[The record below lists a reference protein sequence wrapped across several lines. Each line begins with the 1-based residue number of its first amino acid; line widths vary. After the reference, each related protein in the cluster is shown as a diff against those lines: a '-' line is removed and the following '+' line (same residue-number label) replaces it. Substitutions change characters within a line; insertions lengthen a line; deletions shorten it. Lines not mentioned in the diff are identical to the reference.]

1 MVNSQIININEIFY
15 EFRGLGFPI
24 TMTRLTPE
32 MERTKDER
40 VKQVAIGVS
49 ILVVLTV
56 VVTGL
61 LMGWRL
67 LPGLLGEWVG
77 TMMGILTTPF
87 FMEASFTILG
97 LVTVISLNHWR
108 QRKDGDDF
116 VYLEQVA
123 GPQVPKDLP
132 EHAKFAVYR
141 DKPLDGEE
149 PSLLA
154 QAQGAFAIGDYP
166 ATSQWISAM
175 DHDELKQLQAL
186 RLRLDLAK
194 ATGRDDVVKQLEAEL
209 RDSD

>member
-1 MVNSQIININEIFY
+1 
-15 EFRGLGFPI
+15 
-24 TMTRLTPE
+24 MTKLPPQ

-40 VKQVAIGVS
+40 VKQVAIGVG

-77 TMMGILTTPF
+77 TMIGILTTPF
-87 FMEASFTILG
+87 FMEASFAILG

-123 GPQVPKDLP
+123 GPELPEDLP

-141 DKPLDGEE
+141 EKPLDGEE

-154 QAQGAFAIGDYP
+154 QAEGAFAIGDYP
-166 ATSQWISAM
+166 AAREWIGAM
-175 DHDELKQLQAL
+175 NHDELRHPQAL

-194 ATGRDDVVKQLEAEL
+194 ATGRDDLVKQLEAEL
-209 RDSD
+209 RQSG

>member
-1 MVNSQIININEIFY
+1 
-15 EFRGLGFPI
+15 
-24 TMTRLTPE
+24 

-49 ILVVLTV
+49 ILLVLTAG
-56 VVTGL
+56 VTGL

-77 TMMGILTTPF
+77 TMIGILTTPF
-87 FMEASFTILG
+87 FMEASFAILG
-97 LVTVISLNHWR
+97 LVTVILLNHWR
-108 QRKDGDDF
+108 QQKDGDDF
-116 VYLEQVA
+116 VYLEQA
-123 GPQVPKDLP
+123 TGPELPQDLP

-154 QAQGAFAIGDYP
+154 QAEGAFAIGDCP
-166 ATSQWISAM
+166 AASEWISAM
-175 DHDELKQLQAL
+175 EHDELRHPQTL

-194 ATGRDDVVKQLEAEL
+194 ATGREDLVKQLRAEL
-209 RDSD
+209 RLPD

>member
-1 MVNSQIININEIFY
+1 
-15 EFRGLGFPI
+15 
-24 TMTRLTPE
+24 

-49 ILVVLTV
+49 ILVALTV

-77 TMMGILTTPF
+77 TMIGIMTTPF
-87 FMEASFTILG
+87 FMEASFAILG

-108 QRKDGDDF
+108 QLKDGDDF

-123 GPQVPKDLP
+123 GPELPQDLP

-141 DKPLDGEE
+141 EKPLDGEE

-154 QAQGAFAIGDYP
+154 QAEGAFAIGDYP
-166 ATSQWISAM
+166 AAGERIGAM
-175 DHDELKQLQAL
+175 NHDQLKHPQAL

-194 ATGRDDVVKQLEAEL
+194 ATGREDLVTQLEAEL
-209 RDSD
+209 RQSD